1 MEGSGTG
8 GNVEVVAHHVKE
20 GIGGGELAGAKDGVA
35 VAQRLELWD
44 ETQTGRVAAR
54 GVGVAGLV
62 AGPDDHA
69 DFLDVGGEGLFDED
83 AEDGL
88 FLPVAIDQGLEWQR
102 ALALT
107 GGGDDSFLDAQRGS
121 WMGRRDDCPED
132 NCSPESGGP
141 LCRRSWR
148 RITRRR

>member
-1 MEGSGTG
+1 MWRKGS
-8 GNVEVVAHHVKE
+8 AA
-20 GIGGGELAGAKDGVA
+20 GELAGAKDGVA
-35 VAQRLELWD
+35 VAERLGLWD
-44 ETQTGRVAAR
+44 EAQAGRVTAR

-69 DFLDVGGEGLFDED
+69 DFLYVGGEGLFDED

-121 WMGRRDDCPED
+121 WMGRRD
-132 NCSPESGGP
+132 
-141 LCRRSWR
+141 
-148 RITRRR
+148 